1 MLALLQLDSKELHD
15 IWTCTSGGEASFRSM
30 WRHKIRKWSS
40 TQSHSSDDAAHAMC
54 SAPVSEISSA
64 DMKHRCDTV
73 QDVKLYWSYL
83 FEAMQNLR
91 SPTVVM
97 AAAEAAL
104 RATATCWD
112 FGETMAMEAVLLK
125 CEERLPLTFGGTA
138 MVAQGRILT
147 ALSAGATDEIWRH
160 MKQQRVL
167 ATGSSSCIT
176 DVTGRYDSM
185 AAASAAWGV
194 HYSQRLKAN
203 CQRRN
208 RLLSEAV
215 LGTEREISELFAE
228 LDAAR
233 QYGFTNTA
241 MAVADEAG
249 DVWYGAQCYAVAY
262 TEQAQRVLQGWKSNM
277 STNTPSAISAHGCL

>member
-1 MLALLQLDSKELHD
+1 
-15 IWTCTSGGEASFRSM
+15 
-30 WRHKIRKWSS
+30 
-40 TQSHSSDDAAHAMC
+40 
-54 SAPVSEISSA
+54 
-64 DMKHRCDTV
+64 
-73 QDVKLYWSYL
+73 
-83 FEAMQNLR
+83 
-91 SPTVVM
+91 
-97 AAAEAAL
+97 
-104 RATATCWD
+104 
-112 FGETMAMEAVLLK
+112 MAMEAVLLK
-125 CEERLPLTFGGTA
+125 CEERLPLTFGSAT

-167 ATGSSSCIT
+167 TTGSSSCIT
-176 DVTGRYDSM
+176 DVTGRFDSM

-194 HYSQRLKAN
+194 HYAQRLRSK

-215 LGTEREISELFAE
+215 QGTEREISELFAE

-233 QYGFTNTA
+233 QDGFTDTA

-277 STNTPSAISAHGCL
+277 STDTPSAISAHGCL